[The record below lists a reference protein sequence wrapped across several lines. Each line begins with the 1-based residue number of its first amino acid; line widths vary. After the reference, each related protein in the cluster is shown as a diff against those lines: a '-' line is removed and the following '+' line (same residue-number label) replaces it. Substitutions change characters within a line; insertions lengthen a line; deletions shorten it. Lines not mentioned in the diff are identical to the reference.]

1 MPDLTLLT
9 KLLSTFGDDAPA
21 CDASLCLNQRFKA
34 ANCHLCA
41 DACPVAAITVQGA
54 NVRIAPETCVH
65 CGICLHV
72 CPTGVFA
79 APNQAQADKRLL
91 DAAAPLA
98 GRALELTC
106 PANRQV
112 DRTAAPV
119 EAVVQSGRC
128 LAALSLAELLDL
140 AQPRQRNLW
149 LDDSDCA
156 ACPLGQALP
165 VIQETATQ
173 ANLVLAA
180 WHHPIELRTQI
191 TEPDALTTVHRVAVF
206 SGQQP
211 SYSRREFLTFVRH
224 TTTQVMSTVAVE
236 ALAPLNPMT
245 GSPQPRGAELSYQR
259 RHLTASVARLGPPPS
274 AAMLTDS
281 LPWVTVQI
289 SDACTACSLCAR
301 FCPTAA
307 IRWTTQTQT
316 PATDAA
322 AAQPVT
328 TFDLNFIAADC
339 VDCGICQAACPEDA
353 ITLPDSVNPAQIGRR
368 QMQTLRQGHLGPCRI
383 CTIAT
388 DLAVRSTCHVC
399 NMSLTK
405 KRKRLKG

>member
-1 MPDLTLLT
+1 
-9 KLLSTFGDDAPA
+9 
-21 CDASLCLNQRFKA
+21 
-34 ANCHLCA
+34 
-41 DACPVAAITVQGA
+41 
-54 NVRIAPETCVH
+54 
-65 CGICLHV
+65 
-72 CPTGVFA
+72 
-79 APNQAQADKRLL
+79 
-91 DAAAPLA
+91 
-98 GRALELTC
+98 
-106 PANRQV
+106 
-112 DRTAAPV
+112 
-119 EAVVQSGRC
+119 
-128 LAALSLAELLDL
+128 LAELLDL

-149 LDDSDCA
+149 LNDSDCA

-224 TTTQVMSTVAVE
+224 TTTQMMSTVAAE
-236 ALAPLNPMT
+236 ALAPLQSLA
-245 GSPQPRGAELSYQR
+245 GEPQPRDAELSYQR

-328 TFDLNFIAADC
+328 TFDLNFI
-339 VDCGICQAACPEDA
+339 
-353 ITLPDSVNPAQIGRR
+353 VNPAQIGRR